1 MSQYYYNKNH
11 AQHDQLRSG
20 PYVFRNGLIKTDDAS
35 DSTVGP
41 ILVTFYGCRK
51 VSDVEALAVLEK
63 YNSKALETEGVLIQA
78 KIESDK
84 AKTVEEAKKAK
95 ADAVDDAAK
104 AEALKAADDA
114 AKAEALKAA
123 DDAAKAEALKAAA
136 DEKLEA
142 DKKAKEKADAKAK
155 ADATKPEDKM

>member
-20 PYVFRNGLIKTDDAS
+20 PYVFRNGLIKTDDAN

-63 YNSKALETEGVLIQA
+63 YNSKALETEGELIKAQIA
-78 KIESDK
+78 ADK
-84 AKTVEEAKKAK
+84 AKAEDDAKKAK
-95 ADAVDDAAK
+95 AAADEDSAK
-104 AEALKAADDA
+104 AEALKAEA
-114 AKAEALKAA
+114 AKA
-123 DDAAKAEALKAAA
+123 KAE
-136 DEKLEA
+136 
-142 DKKAKEKADAKAK
+142 ADAKAK
-155 ADATKPEDKM
+155 AEAGAKAKAEAGAKPEDKM

>member
-11 AQHDQLRSG
+11 AAHDQLRSG
-20 PYVFRNGLIKTDDAS
+20 PYVFRNGLIKTDDAN

-63 YNSKALETEGVLIQA
+63 YNSKALETEGALIQA

-95 ADAVDDAAK
+95 AD
-104 AEALKAADDA
+104 
-114 AKAEALKAA
+114 AA

>member
-63 YNSKALETEGVLIQA
+63 YNSSALETEGELIKAQIA
-78 KIESDK
+78 ADK
-84 AKTVEEAKKAK
+84 AKAEDDAKKAK
-95 ADAVDDAAK
+95 VAADEDSAK
-104 AEALKAADDA
+104 AEALKAEA
-114 AKAEALKAA
+114 AKA
-123 DDAAKAEALKAAA
+123 KAE
-136 DEKLEA
+136 
-142 DKKAKEKADAKAK
+142 ADAKAK
-155 ADATKPEDKM
+155 AEAGAKPEDKM

>member
-20 PYVFRNGLIKTDDAS
+20 PYVFRNGLIKTDDAN

-63 YNSKALETEGVLIQA
+63 YNSSALETEGELIKAQIA
-78 KIESDK
+78 ADK
-84 AKTVEEAKKAK
+84 AKAEDDAKKAK
-95 ADAVDDAAK
+95 VAADEDSAK
-104 AEALKAADDA
+104 AEA
-114 AKAEALKAA
+114 AK
-123 DDAAKAEALKAAA
+123 
-136 DEKLEA
+136 KLE
-142 DKKAKEKADAKAK
+142 ADAKAK
-155 ADATKPEDKM
+155 ADADKKAKAEADAKAKADAGAKPEDKM

>member
-20 PYVFRNGLIKTDDAS
+20 PYVFRNGLIKTDDAN

-63 YNSKALETEGVLIQA
+63 YNSSALETEGELIKAQIA
-78 KIESDK
+78 ADK
-84 AKTVEEAKKAK
+84 AKAEDDAKKAK
-95 ADAVDDAAK
+95 VAADEDSAK
-104 AEALKAADDA
+104 AEALKAEA
-114 AKAEALKAA
+114 AKA
-123 DDAAKAEALKAAA
+123 KAE
-136 DEKLEA
+136 
-142 DKKAKEKADAKAK
+142 ADAKAK
-155 ADATKPEDKM
+155 AEADAKAKAEADAKPEDKM

>member
-20 PYVFRNGLIKTDDAS
+20 PYVFRNGLIKTDDAN

-63 YNSKALETEGVLIQA
+63 YNSSALETEGELIKAQIA
-78 KIESDK
+78 ADK
-84 AKTVEEAKKAK
+84 AKAEDDAKKAK
-95 ADAVDDAAK
+95 VAADEDSAK
-104 AEALKAADDA
+104 AEALKAEA
-114 AKAEALKAA
+114 AKA
-123 DDAAKAEALKAAA
+123 KAE
-136 DEKLEA
+136 
-142 DKKAKEKADAKAK
+142 ADAKAK
-155 ADATKPEDKM
+155 AEADAKAKAEAGAKPEDKM

>member
-1 MSQYYYNKNH
+1 MPQYYYNKNH
-11 AQHDQLRSG
+11 ATHDQLRSG
-20 PYVFRNGLIKTDDAS
+20 PYVFRNGLIKTDDAN

-63 YNSKALETEGVLIQA
+63 YNSKALETEGVLIKE
-78 KIESDK
+78 KIAADK
-84 AKTVEEAKKAK
+84 AKAAEEAKKAK
-95 ADAVDDAAK
+95 AD
-104 AEALKAADDA
+104 AADDA

-123 DDAAKAEALKAAA
+123 MN
-136 DEKLEA
+136 EKLEA
-142 DKKAKEKADAKAK
+142 DKKAKEEADAKAKADADAKAK